1 MNNIDVD
8 AGPSRIESEPLLR
21 NARKDCPGEITY
33 GVAPPAPAQKG
44 GRSVRFDIHGDN
56 DGNKKN
62 ININISIGNGN
73 KKNNNSNNTNDNNNN
88 NHNNNNSNENEN
100 GGEGGDGGE
109 LTVTRTPL
117 PYKEVMLLALLR
129 MASPIAWSQIFPV
142 SGSFW

>member
-33 GVAPPAPAQKG
+33 GVAPPAQKG

-62 ININISIGNGN
+62 ININISIGN
-73 KKNNNSNNTNDNNNN
+73 KKNSNSNNTNDNNNN
-88 NHNNNNSNENEN
+88 NNNNEN
-100 GGEGGDGGE
+100 GGEGSDGGE

>member
-33 GVAPPAPAQKG
+33 GVAPPAQKG

-62 ININISIGNGN
+62 ININISIGNRN
-73 KKNNNSNNTNDNNNN
+73 KKNSNGNNTNDNNNN
-88 NHNNNNSNENEN
+88 NNDDENEN
-100 GGEGGDGGE
+100 GGEGSDDGE

>member
-33 GVAPPAPAQKG
+33 GVAPPAQKG

-62 ININISIGNGN
+62 ININISIGK
-73 KKNNNSNNTNDNNNN
+73 KKNSNSNNTNDNNNN
-88 NHNNNNSNENEN
+88 NNNNEN

>member
-33 GVAPPAPAQKG
+33 GVAPPAQKG

-62 ININISIGNGN
+62 ININISIGN
-73 KKNNNSNNTNDNNNN
+73 KKNSNSNNTNDNN
-88 NHNNNNSNENEN
+88 NNNNSNENEN
-100 GGEGGDGGE
+100 GGEGSDDGE

-142 SGSFW
+142 SGSF

>member
-1 MNNIDVD
+1 MGMNNIDVD

-33 GVAPPAPAQKG
+33 GVAPPAQKG

-62 ININISIGNGN
+62 ININISIGN
-73 KKNNNSNNTNDNNNN
+73 KKNSNSNNTNDNN
-88 NHNNNNSNENEN
+88 NNNNSNENEN
-100 GGEGGDGGE
+100 GGEGSDDGE

-142 SGSFW
+142 SGSF

>member
-62 ININISIGNGN
+62 ININISIGN
-73 KKNNNSNNTNDNNNN
+73 KKNNNNNGNNTNDNNNN
-88 NHNNNNSNENEN
+88 NNNNEN
-100 GGEGGDGGE
+100 GNGREGSDDGE